1 MLKML
6 LGRRSPASADAAEA
20 AVRPARDVLS
30 AELDGVTVLLDLRRC
45 VYLGLDEVGNV
56 AWRAIEGGADVEGV
70 TQRVCEEF
78 DAPPESVVR
87 DMRAFLADLRRRKL
101 VVRA

>member
-1 MLKML
+1 
-6 LGRRSPASADAAEA
+6 
-20 AVRPARDVLS
+20 VLS

-45 VYLGLDEVGNV
+45 VYLGLDEVGTV
-56 AWRAIEGGADVEGV
+56 AWRAIERGADVQGV